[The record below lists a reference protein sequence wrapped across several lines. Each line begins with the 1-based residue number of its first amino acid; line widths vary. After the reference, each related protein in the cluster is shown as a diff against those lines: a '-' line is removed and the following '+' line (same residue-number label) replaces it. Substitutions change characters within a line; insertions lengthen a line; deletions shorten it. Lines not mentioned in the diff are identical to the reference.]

1 MQFTTL
7 IFALFFVVTLT
18 GTWLLA
24 RFRTSQKLF
33 LLIAS
38 YCFYAAAAWKLLAVL
53 LASSLLNYVA
63 GELISRTSVKPQR
76 RAWLY
81 AAVAC
86 NLLLL
91 GVFKYYGFFVDSI
104 AALLEA
110 AGLHPHLP
118 ALEILLPIGISF
130 YTFQGLSYIV
140 DLYRGQGVRARSMLD
155 FLLFM
160 AFFPKLLSGPIT
172 RAKELLPQLAGEH
185 PRGVADLNGAATLLL
200 SGLFKKVVLATL
212 IDTHLVLKVFDA
224 PENFS
229 TPALWAGMF
238 GYAFLLYWD
247 FSGYT
252 DLARGTSQLMGFS
265 IPENF
270 NHPYIATDIGDFWR
284 RWHIT
289 LSNWLRDYLFVPL
302 GGLHIRRRWSAVVL
316 TMMLAGLWHGAGW
329 TYVIWGT
336 YHGVMLF
343 MHHLFRSG
351 IKRRWRGGWLGRAGT
366 FLLVSLGW
374 VMFRADDLPAAVEY
388 YKRMFSIGASGS
400 GFDSLVLVL
409 ILLGIV
415 LQLSGARLRGWF
427 IRASE
432 FVPLTLRL
440 VLWFAF
446 GMLILALKPAGI
458 APYIYFGF

>member
-7 IFALFFVVTLT
+7 IFALFFLVTLT
-18 GTWLLA
+18 GNWLLA
-24 RFRTSQKLF
+24 RFRIWQKLF
-33 LLIAS
+33 LLLAS
-38 YCFYAAAAWKLLAVL
+38 YCFYAAANWKLLAVL
-53 LASSLLNYVA
+53 LVSSLLNYMA
-63 GELISRTSVKPQR
+63 GELIASTDGKFQR
-76 RAWLY
+76 RAWLIS
-81 AAVAC
+81 AVTC

-110 AGLHPHLP
+110 AGLHPQMP
-118 ALEILLPIGISF
+118 TLEILLPIGISF

-140 DLYRGQGVRARSMLD
+140 DLYRRQGMRANSMLD
-155 FLLFM
+155 FLLFI
-160 AFFPKLLSGPIT
+160 AFFPKLLSGPIC
-172 RAKELLPQLAGEH
+172 RAKELLPQLSGEH
-185 PRGVADLNGAATLLL
+185 PCGVANLSGAAALIL

-212 IDTHLVLKVFDA
+212 MDTHLVLKIFDA

-229 TPALWAGMF
+229 TLALWAAMF

-252 DLARGTSQLMGFS
+252 DLARGLAQLLGFS

-270 NHPYIATDIGDFWR
+270 NHPYIATDISDFWR

-302 GGLHIRRRWSAVVL
+302 GGLHIRKRWSAVVL
-316 TMMLAGLWHGAGW
+316 TMVLAGLWHGAGW

-336 YHGVMLF
+336 FHGVMLF

-351 IKRRWRGGWLGRAGT
+351 IKRKWRGGWLGTAGT
-366 FLLVSLGW
+366 FLLVCLGW
-374 VMFRADDLPAAVEY
+374 VMFRAANLPAAVAY
-388 YKRMFSIGASGS
+388 YKRMFSFAASGS
-400 GFDSLVLVL
+400 GIEAIVLAL

-415 LQLSGARLRGWF
+415 LHLSGARLRRWF
-427 IRASE
+427 VSTSE
-432 FVPLTLRL
+432 LIPLPLRP
-440 VLWFAF
+440 VLWFAV
-446 GMLILALKPAGI
+446 GMFILALKPAGI